1 MVAAGWTAP
10 AAVSVPS
17 RPCLSGGGGQPP
29 AARGAGVTVAV
40 VDTGAAPIPQ
50 LKNAVWWSASKSFVS
65 TGGVSDSNG
74 HGTEM
79 AAIVHEVAPG
89 ARLLVVQA
97 LDDSG
102 GGSSDDV
109 ARAIRY
115 AVAKGARVVNVSAAG
130 GAADP
135 AIRSAIVD
143 AGEHGALVVVA
154 AGNDGTDVDT
164 YSSFPA
170 GYRLPNL
177 VVVAATNGHGA
188 LSATSDWG
196 EHTVQIGAPGVDVPT
211 LSASG
216 TAARVSGSSPAAA
229 LTSGVSALVLG
240 QDGGMSVA
248 GLQAALAHGSDP
260 ERGLAGKVA
269 SGGQLDPHR
278 ALGGSTRLSCSV
290 ATAFLQ

>member
-1 MVAAGWTAP
+1 
-10 AAVSVPS
+10 
-17 RPCLSGGGGQPP
+17 
-29 AARGAGVTVAV
+29 V
-40 VDTGAAPIPQ
+40 VDTGVAPIPQ
-50 LKNAVWWSASKSFVS
+50 LMNSVWWSASKNVVS

-89 ARLLVVQA
+89 ARILVVQA
-97 LDDSG
+97 LDASG
-102 GGSSDDV
+102 GGSSGDV

-143 AGEHGALVVVA
+143 AGGHGALVVVA

-164 YSSFPA
+164 YPSFPA
-170 GYRLPNL
+170 GYHLPNL
-177 VVVAATNGHGA
+177 VVVGATNGHGSLA
-188 LSATSDWG
+188 ATSDWG
-196 EHTVQIGAPGVDVPT
+196 QRTVQVGAPGVDVPT
-211 LSASG
+211 LSTSG
-216 TAARVSGSSPAAA
+216 IAVLVSGSSPAAA

-240 QDGGMSVA
+240 QHRGMSA
-248 GLQAALAHGSDP
+248 ADLRAALVQGSDP
-260 ERGLAGKVA
+260 ESGLVGKVG
-269 SGGQLDPHR
+269 SGGQLDPLR
-278 ALGGSTRLSCSV
+278 ALGGLTRLSCSV